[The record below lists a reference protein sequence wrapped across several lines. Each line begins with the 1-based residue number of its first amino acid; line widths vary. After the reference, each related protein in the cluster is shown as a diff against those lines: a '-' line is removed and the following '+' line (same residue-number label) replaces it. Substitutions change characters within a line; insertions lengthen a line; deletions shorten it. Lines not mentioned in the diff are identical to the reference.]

1 VIEAVAIAGG
11 FTSQARH
18 SEVVLFRA
26 LAGEEVKARTLDV
39 KRLLKTKDLAEDLQ
53 LRPGDM
59 VFVPQSTISK
69 VRKYLPLPTTGV
81 YVNPMQ
87 Y

>member
-18 SEVVLFRA
+18 SEVTLFRD
-26 LAGEEVKARTLDV
+26 LAGATEARTLDI
-39 KRLLKTKDLAEDLQ
+39 KRLLKTKSLAEDLR